1 LPVPYQRRRLPES
14 GLGETTLHT
23 EGGHFFQDGATEGPE
38 DRRRDADANIIF
50 QVGPHQVLIGTAPD
64 LCSVLV

>member
-1 LPVPYQRRRLPES
+1 VSISPTNLKYVLPVPYQRRRLPES

-38 DRRRDADANIIF
+38 DRRRDADANLIF
-50 QVGPHQVLIGTAPD
+50 QVGPTK
-64 LCSVLV
+64 S